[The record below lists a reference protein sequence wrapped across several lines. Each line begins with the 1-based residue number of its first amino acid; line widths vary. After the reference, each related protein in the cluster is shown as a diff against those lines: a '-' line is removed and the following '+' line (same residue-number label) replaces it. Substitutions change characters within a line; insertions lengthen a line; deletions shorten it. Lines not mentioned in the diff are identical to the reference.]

1 MKRFCLLLTVL
12 LSAIVSST
20 AMPAYNKPVKVQQPD
35 GTYVTI
41 RLHGDEWL
49 HFNTT
54 ADGYTVVKDDSGYY
68 RYAELKDG
76 RLAATAQVAHDLGE
90 RSAQEHAFLT
100 SVRKYQVPEMSKTI
114 RAMKDREVEAR
125 VQTLAAHQARRAGSN
140 RAAVFDYSQ
149 FKGLIILVEYKDQAF
164 SREDYKEVFTDMVNK
179 EDYTG
184 YSNTGYG
191 RYTGSVRDYYSDNSG
206 GKFQP
211 QFDIVGPVKINYS
224 KLDANGTENGETLA
238 KAAVDAADELVNFAD
253 YDTDGDGKVDMVYFV
268 YAGLSS
274 NYEGN
279 DAGLLWPYAFDFTYY
294 NDLTKDGKRLA
305 RYACSTELLG
315 SASSSI
321 LDGIGTICHEFSH
334 VLGLPDFYDTDYEKS
349 GGESLHPGDWSV
361 MSGGSYLNYSRTPA
375 GYSLYERYAVGFYDE
390 PEVIDAEGAY
400 ELEPLCL
407 NGKGYRIN
415 TPVNKEFFLF
425 ENRQKSAFKWDRY
438 LPGNGMLVHR
448 VDQTRTD
455 VWTYTNSVNANPKRN
470 YYEIVRAGGDGHN
483 SNGSAYDVFPGSARV
498 TALHNNTEPANLK
511 TWSGKKTKWGLTNIK
526 MANGVITFDVGNTYV
541 VSSVSLPETANVGVG
556 LSTQLTAV
564 VEPDY
569 AEYTLTWSSQD
580 ETIATVDKDGVVKG
594 VKVGETDITVK
605 TNNDLTATCHVTV
618 EDLEIPEVGVDGFK
632 TLEDGQ
638 EVLLKLTNAEVL
650 YVYENDSYIRD
661 AEGGAFM
668 FKNADLGLKKND
680 RLNGTVYVKVKHENK
695 MIQAEGVGA
704 STNSGG
710 LTINKSTEVKPVE
723 VKLEN
728 LSELDYSEYVVLR
741 AVQLERNNGVWVLDH
756 DKRILLGNPFALQ
769 GFGMMNFKDKY
780 YDVEAI
786 YGTDIQNGE
795 VIDELYR
802 VKALV
807 EVPAPED
814 VSGIEV
820 IGTETTSADATYFN
834 LQGQRVS
841 PNTKGILIRNGR
853 MVVNK

>member
-1 MKRFCLLLTVL
+1 M
-12 LSAIVSST
+12 
-20 AMPAYNKPVKVQQPD
+20 
-35 GTYVTI
+35 
-41 RLHGDEWL
+41 
-49 HFNTT
+49 
-54 ADGYTVVKDDSGYY
+54 AD
-68 RYAELKDG
+68 
-76 RLAATAQVAHDLGE
+76 
-90 RSAQEHAFLT
+90 
-100 SVRKYQVPEMSKTI
+100 
-114 RAMKDREVEAR
+114 
-125 VQTLAAHQARRAGSN
+125 
-140 RAAVFDYSQ
+140 
-149 FKGLIILVEYKDQAF
+149 
-164 SREDYKEVFTDMVNK
+164 
-179 EDYTG
+179 
-184 YSNTGYG
+184 
-191 RYTGSVRDYYSDNSG
+191 
-206 GKFQP
+206 
-211 QFDIVGPVKINYS
+211 
-224 KLDANGTENGETLA
+224 
-238 KAAVDAADELVNFAD
+238 
-253 YDTDGDGKVDMVYFV
+253 
-268 YAGLSS
+268 
-274 NYEGN
+274 
-279 DAGLLWPYAFDFTYY
+279 
-294 NDLTKDGKRLA
+294 
-305 RYACSTELLG
+305 
-315 SASSSI
+315 
-321 LDGIGTICHEFSH
+321 
-334 VLGLPDFYDTDYEKS
+334 
-349 GGESLHPGDWSV
+349 
-361 MSGGSYLNYSRTPA
+361 
-375 GYSLYERYAVGFYDE
+375 
-390 PEVIDAEGAY
+390 
-400 ELEPLCL
+400 
-407 NGKGYRIN
+407 
-415 TPVNKEFFLF
+415 
-425 ENRQKSAFKWDRY
+425 
-438 LPGNGMLVHR
+438 
-448 VDQTRTD
+448 
-455 VWTYTNSVNANPKRN
+455 
-470 YYEIVRAGGDGHN
+470 
-483 SNGSAYDVFPGSARV
+483 
-498 TALHNNTEPANLK
+498 
-511 TWSGKKTKWGLTNIK
+511 
-526 MANGVITFDVGNTYV
+526 GVITFDVGNTYV
-541 VSSVSLPETANVGVG
+541 VSSVSLPETTSVGVG

-564 VEPDY
+564 LEPDY

-594 VKVGETDITVK
+594 IKVGETDITVK

-618 EDLEIPEVGVDGFK
+618 EDLDIPEVGVDGFK

-710 LTINKSTEVKPVE
+710 LTIKKSTEVKPVE

-741 AVQLERNNGVWVLDH
+741 PVQLERNNGVWVLDH

-780 YDVEAI
+780 FDVEAI

-814 VSGIEV
+814 GSGIEV

>member
-35 GTYVTI
+35 GSYVTI

-54 ADGYTVVKDDSGYY
+54 ADGYTVVKDNSGYY

-76 RLAATAQVAHDLGE
+76 KLAATAQVAHDLDE
-90 RSAQEHAFLT
+90 RSAQEQAFLT

-274 NYEGN
+274 NYDGN
-279 DAGLLWPYAFDFTYY
+279 DAGLLWPYAFDFSYY
-294 NDLTKDGKRLA
+294 NNLRKDGKRLA

-400 ELEPLCL
+400 ELEPLYL

-425 ENRQKSAFKWDRY
+425 ENRQKTAFKWDRY
-438 LPGNGMLVHR
+438 LPGSGMLVHR
-448 VDQTRTD
+448 VDKTRND
-455 VWTYTNSVNANPKRN
+455 VWTSNTLNVNPERN

-483 SNGSAYDVFPGSARV
+483 SDGSAYDVFPGSARV

-511 TWSGKKTKWGLTNIK
+511 TWSGKSTKWGLTNIK
-526 MANGVITFDVGNTYV
+526 MADGVITFDVGNTYV
-541 VSSVSLPETANVGVG
+541 VSSVSLPETTSVGVG
-556 LSTQLTAV
+556 LSTQLTAA

-569 AEYTLTWSSQD
+569 AEYTLTWSSKD

-605 TNNDLTATCHVTV
+605 TNNDLTATCHIIV
-618 EDLEIPEVGVDGFK
+618 EELSAVDVAELK
-632 TLEDGQ
+632 TMEEGTDA
-638 EVLLKLTNAEVL
+638 LLQLTDAEVL
-650 YVYENDSYIRD
+650 YVYQTTAYIRD
-661 AEGGAFM
+661 AKGTIM
-668 FKNADLGLKKND
+668 FKNTGLNLKKND
-680 RLNGTVYVKVKHENK
+680 RVTGVVFVKVGAENA
-695 MIQAEGVGA
+695 MLQALGIEGV
-704 STNSGG
+704 TNDSGLKITSG
-710 LTINKSTEVKPVE
+710 SEVEPREVKFE
-723 VKLEN
+723 DLTED
-728 LSELDYSEYVVLR
+728 DYSDYVLVK
-741 AVQLERNNGVWVLDH
+741 AVQLERNNGVWAVSG
-756 DKRILLGNPFALQ
+756 DKRARLWNLFQIKGLSVPSNVEGKF
-769 GFGMMNFKDKY
+769 F
-780 YDVEAI
+780 DVEAI
-786 YGTDIQNGE
+786 YSTNKLNNQ
-795 VIDELYR
+795 VINELEFL
-802 VKALV
+802 KSPT

>member
-35 GTYVTI
+35 GSYVTI

-54 ADGYTVVKDDSGYY
+54 ADGYTVVKDNSGYY
-68 RYAELKDG
+68 RYAEMKDG
-76 RLAATAQVAHDLGE
+76 KLAATAQVAHDLGE

-279 DAGLLWPYAFDFTYY
+279 DDGLLWPYAFDFSYY
-294 NDLTKDGKRLA
+294 NNLKKDGKRLA

-390 PEVIDAEGAY
+390 PEIIDAEGAY
-400 ELEPLCL
+400 ELEPLYL

-425 ENRQKSAFKWDRY
+425 ENRQKTAFKWDKY
-438 LPGNGMLVHR
+438 LPGSGMLVHH
-448 VDQTRTD
+448 VDKTRND
-455 VWTYTNSVNANPKRN
+455 VWTYNTLNVNPERN
-470 YYEIVRAGGDGHN
+470 YYEIVRAGGNGHN
-483 SNGSAYDVFPGSARV
+483 SDGSAYDVFPGSARV

-511 TWSGKKTKWGLTNIK
+511 TWSGKSTKWGLTNIK
-526 MANGVITFDVGNTYV
+526 MADGVITFDVGNTYV
-541 VSSVSLPETANVGVG
+541 VSSVSLPETTSVGVG

-594 VKVGETDITVK
+594 IKVGETDITVK
-605 TNNDLTATCHVTV
+605 TNNDLTATCHIIV
-618 EDLEIPEVGVDGFK
+618 EELSAVDVAELK
-632 TLEDGQ
+632 TMEEGTDA
-638 EVLLKLTNAEVL
+638 LLQLTDAEVL
-650 YVYENDSYIRD
+650 YVYQTTAYIRD
-661 AEGGAFM
+661 AKGTIM
-668 FKNADLGLKKND
+668 FKNTGLNLKKND
-680 RLNGTVYVKVKHENK
+680 RVTGVVFVKVGAENA
-695 MIQAEGVGA
+695 MLQALGIEGV
-704 STNSGG
+704 TNDSGLKITSG
-710 LTINKSTEVKPVE
+710 SEVEPREVKFE
-723 VKLEN
+723 DLTED
-728 LSELDYSEYVVLR
+728 DYSDYVLVK
-741 AVQLERNNGVWVLDH
+741 AVQLERNNGVWAVSG
-756 DKRILLGNPFALQ
+756 DKRARLWNLFQIKGLSVPSNVEGKF
-769 GFGMMNFKDKY
+769 F
-780 YDVEAI
+780 DVEAI
-786 YGTDIQNGE
+786 YSTNKLNNQ
-795 VIDELYR
+795 VINELEFL
-802 VKALV
+802 KSPI
-807 EVPAPED
+807 EVPDPEGG
-814 VSGIEV
+814 SGIEV